1 MRLSCPACGA
11 TISLDA
17 AIGHEGA
24 REAIQIALR
33 LPASL
38 GKTLLLY
45 IGLFRPAQR
54 NLSMDRVANLLNE
67 LLPMIEAAKIERN
80 GKQLAAPLDYW
91 AQALNEMINKRESLT
106 LPLKSHGYLLTI
118 IAGYADKAEFKVE
131 QRTEQTRSKGKF
143 FTAGQPKKRQA
154 PVKLSE
160 ILKTGKDQQ

>member
-17 AIGHEGA
+17 ALGHEGA

-38 GKTLLLY
+38 GKVLIQY
-45 IGLFRPAQR
+45 VGLFRPAQR

-80 GKQLAAPLDYW
+80 GKHLAAPLDYW

-118 IAGYADKAEFKVE
+118 IAGYADKQEAKTEKT
-131 QRTEQTRSKGKF
+131 TEQTRSRGEF
-143 FTAGQPKKRQA
+143 FTAEKTVKRAA

-160 ILKTGKDQQ
+160 ILKKGKEQ

>member
-38 GKTLLLY
+38 GKSLIQYL
-45 IGLFRPAQR
+45 GLFRPVNQR
-54 NLSMDRVANLLNE
+54 QLSMDRVANLLNE
-67 LLPMIEAAKIERN
+67 LLPMIEVAQIERN
-80 GKQLAAPLDYW
+80 GKRHSAPQDYW
-91 AQALNEMINKRESLT
+91 AMALAEMVAKRDALT

-118 IAGYADKAEFKVE
+118 IAGYAEKHDAKAEQK
-131 QRTEQTRSKGKF
+131 TEQTRSKGEF
-143 FTAGQPKKRQA
+143 HVAGQPKKRSA
-154 PVKLSE
+154 PVVLGDV
-160 ILKTGKDQQ
+160 LKKGKE

>member
-17 AIGHEGA
+17 ALGHEGA

-38 GKTLLLY
+38 GKVLILY
-45 IGLFRPAQR
+45 VGLFRPAQR

-80 GKQLAAPLDYW
+80 GKYFAAPLDYW

-118 IAGYADKAEFKVE
+118 IAGYADKQEAKVE
-131 QRTEQTRSKGKF
+131 QQTEQTRRTGEFATASK
-143 FTAGQPKKRQA
+143 TKKRSA
-154 PVKLSE
+154 PVKLGAF
-160 ILKTGKDQQ
+160 LKSQQEK